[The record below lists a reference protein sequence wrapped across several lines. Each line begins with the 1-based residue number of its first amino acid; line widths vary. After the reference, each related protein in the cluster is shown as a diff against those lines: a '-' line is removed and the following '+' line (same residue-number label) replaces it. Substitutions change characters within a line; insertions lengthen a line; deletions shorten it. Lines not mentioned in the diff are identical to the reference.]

1 WARRS
6 VARHWRS
13 SLRPCAWVLLRLR
26 CRLAASRGIR
36 GVRWSEPRSPH
47 YRHRSGNRPSRDR
60 GKGMIQ
66 GGFAALPSFLLRSGS
81 LPVNLRDSSR
91 FTRQRAMN
99 APATLPARLRHDWTR
114 EEIEALFAL
123 PFADLVFEAARVH
136 RENFNPN
143 EVQVSTLLSIK
154 TGACPEDCAY
164 CPQSVRYDTGLERE
178 ALMAVDKVV
187 AEARKARANG
197 ASRFCMGA
205 AWRSPKDR
213 QLDVVIEMVKAV
225 KAEGLE
231 TCCTLG
237 MLTAEQAAR
246 FAEAGL
252 DYYNHNIDT
261 SPEHYQD
268 IITTRGFEDRLN
280 TLQNVRDAG
289 INVRCGGIVG
299 LGEDQ
304 SDRAG
309 MLQVLASM
317 DPHPESV
324 PINQLVAVEGTPLAE
339 APPVDPLDF
348 VRTIAVARIL
358 MPKSHVR
365 LSAGRTAMSD
375 EMQALCFLAGANS
388 IFYGDK
394 LLTTPNPESSRDMQ
408 LFARLGVKAV

>member
-1 WARRS
+1 
-6 VARHWRS
+6 
-13 SLRPCAWVLLRLR
+13 
-26 CRLAASRGIR
+26 
-36 GVRWSEPRSPH
+36 
-47 YRHRSGNRPSRDR
+47 
-60 GKGMIQ
+60 
-66 GGFAALPSFLLRSGS
+66 
-81 LPVNLRDSSR
+81 
-91 FTRQRAMN
+91 MN
-99 APATLPARLRHDWTR
+99 APATLPAGLRHDWTR

-246 FAEAGL
+246 LAEAGL

-289 INVRCGGIVG
+289 INVCCGGIVG

-324 PINQLVAVEGTPLAE
+324 PINQLVAVEGTPLTE